1 MQEQDVA
8 GVKMEGEDGGLSYR
22 RKYKEIKQKVKYLAY
37 EHECFQHDLQKA
49 QEKLLQ
55 LAKDKNCLLDQLLR
69 YEAVMLSDDE
79 EQTDYSTDEE
89 EEADTPFFNPQRT
102 ELNSRSLHSN
112 NLKASPKS
120 SQPKQGAVKP
130 SQASSPKVT
139 ETPKLGTKR
148 QQKSGAVGGGGSSS
162 SSHLSTAAKIA
173 KTVAKAHTTTSVP
186 KQAQPLPQPGSLV
199 VSLPLG
205 QLTPKVK
212 QQQATLPPPPP
223 LTQPPA
229 LDLVL
234 PPPPPLSSHVGDSH
248 KPASSS
254 SSSSSSSD
262 SDSSSGSSSSSD
274 EAGDQ
279 TSGPVPIMSGVHSN
293 MVATKGAGQLVRPKA
308 LTSPNNAGPPPKLI
322 FIGDTPALLRSSPP
336 PQLQLQLQQPGVF
349 TWSNR
354 QLTPAESSPAAGPPG
369 FTPILPTLS
378 SPTFNK
384 PSPGSAFHVVSPK
397 CDSKP
402 SSIAL

>member
-1 MQEQDVA
+1 
-8 GVKMEGEDGGLSYR
+8 MEGEDEGLSYR

-112 NLKASPKS
+112 NNSLKVSPKS
-120 SQPKQGAVKP
+120 TQPKQGAVKP

-139 ETPKLGTKR
+139 ETRKSGTKR
-148 QQKSGAVGGGGSSS
+148 QQKSSVGASSS
-162 SSHLSTAAKIA
+162 GSHLSTAAKIA
-173 KTVAKAHTTTSVP
+173 KTVAKAHTTATP
-186 KQAQPLPQPGSLV
+186 KQIQPPSQPGSLV

-205 QLTPKVK
+205 QLAPKVK
-212 QQQATLPPPPP
+212 PQTTLPPPPA
-223 LTQPPA
+223 LTQP
-229 LDLVL
+229 DLAL
-234 PPPPPLSSHVGDSH
+234 PPPPPLSTHLGAPDGH
-248 KPASSS
+248 KQPASPS

-262 SDSSSGSSSSSD
+262 SDSSSESSSSSD
-274 EAGDQ
+274 EAGGDQ

-293 MVATKGAGQLVRPKA
+293 MAAKGVSQLVRPKA
-308 LTSPNNAGPPPKLI
+308 LTSPNNPPPPPKLI
-322 FIGDTPALLRSSPP
+322 FVGDGPLPALSRSTSSPP
-336 PQLQLQLQQPGVF
+336 PQPQLQQQTPGVF

-354 QLTPAESSPAAGPPG
+354 QQPSESSPGPPRVYSH
-369 FTPILPTLS
+369 TTHTL
-378 SPTFNK
+378 
-384 PSPGSAFHVVSPK
+384 
-397 CDSKP
+397 
-402 SSIAL
+402 IAYVQQTISWQCLSRCQPEM